1 MQYKFKRLSIFLW
14 FFYLL
19 TSNLN
24 FSCENTENRFTDYLL
39 FKPKNYNSAKE
50 YPLLFMLH
58 GHGGDY
64 KQWSEIADLDH
75 YANKYNFI
83 IVCPDGDSDSWYVD
97 SPIDSAVKFESYFF
111 NNLVP
116 EIFESYNIDKQ
127 NIFITGLSM
136 GGYGA
141 INLFLNHPDFFKS
154 AGSTSGILDLLPF
167 PNNWGIKN
175 VLGEQET
182 RRDNWIKHSAIYNLD
197 KIKSLNK
204 KFIVDCG
211 TEDFAY
217 DVNRR
222 FRDSCSIK
230 GIQLNFIQTSGD
242 HSYYYWNNSI
252 VRHLEFFEELVK
264 NK

>member
-1 MQYKFKRLSIFLW
+1 MKKIVFLLRSAFIFIIVIGACNSLQHPKGY
-14 FFYLL
+14 F
-19 TSNLN
+19 
-24 FSCENTENRFTDYLL
+24 DKHLL
-39 FKPKNYNSAKE
+39 FKPKNYSSAKE

-64 KQWSEIADLDH
+64 QQWSEIADLQQ

-83 IVCPDGDSDSWYVD
+83 IVCPDGDYDSWYVD
-97 SPIDSAVKFESYFF
+97 SPVDSAVKFESYFF

-116 EIFESYNIDKQ
+116 EIFESHNIDKQ
-127 NIFITGLSM
+127 NVFITGLSM
-136 GGYGA
+136 GGHGA

-197 KIKSLNK
+197 KIISLDK

-222 FRDSCSIK
+222 FRNSCSIK
-230 GIQLNFIQTSGD
+230 GIELNFIQTSGD
-242 HSYYYWNNSI
+242 HSYYYWNKSI
-252 VRHLEFFEELVK
+252 VRHFEFFEELVED
-264 NK
+264 